1 MRAVVRL
8 KTSLLIAVSI
18 LVGVVLDM
26 IYISNATS
34 YLSDDSKT
42 CMNCH
47 VMGPHYAT
55 WQHSAHKE
63 VTNCNSCHVPHD
75 NIVNTYYFKAQDGL
89 RHSTIF
95 TMRTEPQSIKLSEG
109 AIDVVQNN
117 CIRCHEN
124 LVQSLEDKTLTST
137 PTSHG
142 YGKYCWDCHRETPH
156 GAVRSLSATPNAII
170 PVNESIIPEWITKK
184 LNEEKK

>member
-1 MRAVVRL
+1 MSL
-8 KTSLLIAVSI
+8 KVSLLIAASI
-18 LVGVVLDM
+18 LTGVVMDM

-55 WQHSAHKE
+55 WQHSAHRE
-63 VTNCNSCHVPHD
+63 VTNCNDCHVPHD
-75 NIVNTYYFKAQDGL
+75 NFIKKYAFKAQDGM

-95 TMRTEPQSIKLSEG
+95 TMRGEPQSIHINEG
-109 AIDVVQNN
+109 ALEVVQSN

-124 LVQSLEDKTLTST
+124 LVQNMEDQTHFST
-137 PTSHG
+137 QAQHG
-142 YGKYCWDCHRETPH
+142 YGKYCWECHRETPH
-156 GAVRSLSATPNAII
+156 GAVRSLSATPNAIV
-170 PVNESIIPEWITKK
+170 PVNESIIPEWIQKK
-184 LNEEKK
+184 LKEKKK